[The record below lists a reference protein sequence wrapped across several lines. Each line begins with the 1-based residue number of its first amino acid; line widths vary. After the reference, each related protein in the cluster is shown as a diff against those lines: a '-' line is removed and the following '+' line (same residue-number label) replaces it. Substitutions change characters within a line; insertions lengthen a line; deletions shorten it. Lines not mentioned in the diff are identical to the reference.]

1 MYFYEKNQKNI
12 AFLGKDKWG
21 NEILANSKNGLAHG
35 LSTKCGKFYK
45 LVLGTMRASFTVRK
59 KKKRMLFIL
68 LDLKMKQDLMFVL
81 MNKFVSL

>member
-1 MYFYEKNQKNI
+1 MYFYEKSQKNI

-45 LVLGTMRASFTVRK
+45 LVLGTMRASFTSQFEKRRK
-59 KKKRMLFIL
+59 GCFLF
-68 LDLKMKQDLMFVL
+68 F
-81 MNKFVSL
+81 